1 MSERGYTSI
10 HVISLFKDLTL
21 GPGTAGTSQVIDLK
35 NIANNGVFSLYVNQE
50 AVGGTAGTTVL
61 SYQGCSLRDGTYVT
75 PSAATP
81 IATLGTSGT
90 ANIISFQPPLM
101 AFMKIIANQTGT
113 SGVTKITAELMT
125 Q

>member
-35 NIANNGVFSLYVNQE
+35 NIAQRGVYSLAVNQTG
-50 AVGGTAGTTVL
+50 AGTAGTTIL
-61 SYQGCSLRDGTYVT
+61 SCVGSPLRDGTYVT
-75 PSAATP
+75 PSVGGA
-81 IATLGTSGT
+81 IGTLGTSGT
-90 ANIISFQPPLM
+90 ADILTFTPPLM
-101 AFMKIIANQTGT
+101 AFMKVIANQTGT
-113 SGVTKITAELMT
+113 SGTSTITAELMT